1 MKRLVRRLGSV
12 RLLLVLLLL
21 LALTGAAGT
30 LVPQGE
36 DPSAT
41 LRDFPRLGPGILALG
56 LDRVYSG
63 PAFRGLMGLL
73 TANLLAC
80 SLGRSARGWRALRG
94 RGDPRVSI
102 PLEDRE
108 AWARR
113 LREAGFRVSSG
124 GPLRAR
130 RRTWA
135 FLGFPLTH
143 LALPVILAGGLWGS
157 LAGFVGTQNVHVGA
171 EMGSFFNWSTGAEA
185 PLPFVLRVED
195 LRVLRYP
202 LALRVRVEAAGG
214 PARLVTTREGAR
226 LRVKGTPYTVHLGTL
241 DTRTGDLTYRLE
253 GPGGEI
259 RAFSRAD
266 ADRAPVRVVP
276 LEFRDPEVRRVEA
289 LVAVLG
295 PDGEPVRR
303 AVVAINEPLVYG
315 GLRIFLTAW
324 GQDRYRFPYAGFQIV
339 RDPGQGLVWAGA
351 VALVIGL
358 GLLLFAHGAWAWEEE
373 GYLCAY
379 GSRGRRALAGL
390 LTRPA
395 PGLQE
400 EQG

>member
-21 LALTGAAGT
+21 LALIGAAGT
-30 LVPQGE
+30 VVPQGRE
-36 DPSAT
+36 PAEI
-41 LRDFPRLGPGILALG
+41 LRRLPRLGPVVLALG
-56 LDRVYSG
+56 LDHVYTG
-63 PAFRGLMGLL
+63 PAFRGLLGLL

-80 SLGRSARGWRALRG
+80 SLGRSARGWRDLRG
-94 RGDPRVSI
+94 RGAPQVRV
-102 PLEDRE
+102 PLGDRV

-113 LREAGFRVSSG
+113 LRQAGFRVLPG
-124 GPLRAR
+124 EPLRAR

-143 LALPVILAGGLWGS
+143 LALPVILAGALWGS
-157 LAGFVGTQNVHVGA
+157 VAGFVGTQNVHVGG
-171 EMGSFFNWSTGAEA
+171 ETDTFFNWSTGAQA
-185 PLPFVLRVED
+185 PLPFALRVED

-202 LALRVRVEAAGG
+202 LALRVRVEVPGG
-214 PARLVTTREGAR
+214 SGRLRTTREGAS
-226 LRVKGTPYTVHLGTL
+226 LRVEGTPYTVHLGTL
-241 DTRTGDLTYRLE
+241 DIETGDLTYRVE

-259 RAFSRAD
+259 GAFSRAD

-324 GQDRYRFPYAGFQIV
+324 GKDRYRFPYAGFQIV
-339 RDPGQGLVWAGA
+339 RDPGQVPVWVGSAVLV
-351 VALVIGL
+351 VGL
-358 GLLLFAHGAWAWEEE
+358 GLLLFAQGAWAWEED
-373 GYLCAY
+373 GRLCAY

-390 LTRPA
+390 LAA
-395 PGLQE
+395 PEAAKE
-400 EQG
+400 ELG